1 MTDILRFDADKE
13 NANATCSVSAEH
25 THESASFM
33 SWQQANHSHMVDVI
47 AWVQEG
53 LAILSKPALAGRG
66 ERKNIRPLSEIHRQ
80 YVTEPPTAFT
90 LLVQQFGLNGVDQT
104 ALALSLSAALDS
116 DVSKVCASMSGNP
129 LQTNP
134 SIGMALSLHGLSDQ
148 GGESDRSVFSPHS
161 PLRYWLLIEWQSI
174 GASDAI
180 ISPDERILNFVR
192 GVNYLDERLS
202 VMLEPTREHAAQMPL
217 STSQEIQR
225 MGALRFIQQTMQ
237 VHTQSHRAIIEL
249 YGEDKTSKRNMAHAL
264 AVSVGMNLHRLHA
277 TSLPTNAND
286 LDALSRL
293 WQREAGLSPLLLVIE
308 GADEPSRQ
316 HVIEQ
321 FVDRIHGVVV
331 LEAGD
336 SPMGIFPHSFPL
348 HVARPTVTEQEQ
360 YWRQLL
366 PHADADLPL
375 RLSEQFSFSQS
386 DIQQLVTISSLHEQG
401 GSHVEHT
408 LWKACQRH
416 SSTALSRL
424 ALRIDCKA
432 NWETLVLPPKQTTM
446 LEHLTAQ
453 VGLRNRVYQQWGF
466 RERMSR
472 GMGISAM
479 FCGDSGTG
487 KTMAAEAIASALELD
502 LYRIDLSSVISKYIG
517 ETEKK
522 MRELFQAA
530 EQCGAILFFDE
541 ADALFGKRSDVK
553 SSNDRYANIGIDDLL
568 QRIESYRGLAILATN
583 LKSSI
588 DKAFLRRL
596 RFVVDFPFPG
606 PAERERIWR
615 SVFPPQTPLSDDVD
629 PVRLSRLNLTGGS
642 IHNVALNGAFL
653 AAQQNEPVAMRFLM
667 EAASAELQKLDRPVK
682 AGDLDYG

>member
-1 MTDILRFDADKE
+1 MTDILRFDAEKE
-13 NANATCSVSAEH
+13 NANATSSVSAEH
-25 THESASFM
+25 TRESASFM

-53 LAILSKPALAGRG
+53 LAILSKPSLAGRG

-116 DVSKVCASMSGNP
+116 DVSKICASMSGNP

-202 VMLEPTREHAAQMPL
+202 VMLEPTRDHAAQRPL
-217 STSQEIQR
+217 SASQEIQR
-225 MGALRFIQQTMQ
+225 IGALRFIQQMMQ

-264 AVSVGMNLHRLHA
+264 AASVGMNLHRLHA
-277 TSLPTNAND
+277 TSLPTHAND

-308 GADEPSRQ
+308 GTDDPSRQ
-316 HVIEQ
+316 HVVEQ
-321 FVDRIHGVVV
+321 FVERIHGVVV

-348 HVARPTVTEQEQ
+348 HVARPSVTEQEQ

-386 DIQQLVTISSLHEQG
+386 DIQQLVTVSSLHEQG
-401 GSHVEHT
+401 GSHVEQV

-424 ALRIDCKA
+424 AQRIDCKA

-446 LEHLTAQ
+446 LEQLTAQ

-615 SVFPPQTPLSDDVD
+615 TVFPPQTPLSDDVD

-653 AAQQNEPVAMRFLM
+653 AAQHNEPVAMRFLM

>member
-13 NANATCSVSAEH
+13 NVNATSSVSAEH

-53 LAILSKPALAGRG
+53 LAMLSKPALAGRG
-66 ERKNIRPLSEIHRQ
+66 ERENIRPLSEIHRQ

-104 ALALSLSAALDS
+104 ALALSLSAALES

-134 SIGMALSLHGLSDQ
+134 SIGMAISLHGLSDQ

-202 VMLEPTREHAAQMPL
+202 VMLEPTREHTAQMPL
-217 STSQEIQR
+217 SASQEIQR

-249 YGEDKTSKRNMAHAL
+249 YGEDKTSKRNIAHAL
-264 AVSVGMNLHRLHA
+264 AVSIGMNLHRLHA

-386 DIQQLVTISSLHEQG
+386 DIQQLVTVSALREQG
-401 GSHVEHT
+401 ESNLEHL

-424 ALRIDCKA
+424 AQRIDCKA

-446 LEHLTAQ
+446 LEQLTAQ